1 MWSKCNWIL
10 CPNSEH
16 SPQSAGVIK
25 AKTKSKRWD
34 RNWTLF
40 LHIWGHPCI
49 WLKVHVTQTV
59 SVLPL
64 WVCLCFPSVSELF
77 ILSYRMTRLALLAP
91 LLLLFIHSAVSQE
104 AEDPAAPPPPPPGQ
118 ASDGTQAE
126 DQTEDWGLNSLRG
139 SFESVGGYFDSVL
152 EFMGG
157 RDGVCQYRCR
167 FGKSVKWTSKHY
179 AVWLI
184 WFRLRIIHNDM
195 QPRDRAGDEPGPL
208 R

>member
-1 MWSKCNWIL
+1 
-10 CPNSEH
+10 
-16 SPQSAGVIK
+16 
-25 AKTKSKRWD
+25 
-34 RNWTLF
+34 
-40 LHIWGHPCI
+40 
-49 WLKVHVTQTV
+49 
-59 SVLPL
+59 
-64 WVCLCFPSVSELF
+64 
-77 ILSYRMTRLALLAP
+77 MTRLALLAP

-104 AEDPAAPPPPPPGQ
+104 AEDPAAAPPPPVQ

-184 WFRLRIIHNDM
+184 
-195 QPRDRAGDEPGPL
+195 
-208 R
+208 